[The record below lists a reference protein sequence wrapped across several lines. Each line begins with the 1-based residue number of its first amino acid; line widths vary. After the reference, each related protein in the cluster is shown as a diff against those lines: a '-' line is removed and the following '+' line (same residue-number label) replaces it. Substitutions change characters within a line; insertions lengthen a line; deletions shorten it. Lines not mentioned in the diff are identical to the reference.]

1 MYVLCVGTDSL
12 LLHLPQDYVME
23 CRVLS
28 DLLFK
33 DDQLVND
40 LAESLETT
48 SIQGGCV
55 LGV

>member
-1 MYVLCVGTDSL
+1 MN
-12 LLHLPQDYVME
+12 
-23 CRVLS
+23 CRALN

-55 LGV
+55 LGKVTINSKV